1 MAQVGSP
8 QIEQTAQY
16 VERQALLL
24 QKLAQQTRPDLVVEV
39 HTHIHQLILL
49 KDLLLSASACK
60 PRQIIAPAELARTSV
75 LGCKTTEPFGCR
87 GDCM

>member
-39 HTHIHQLILL
+39 HTHIHQ
-49 KDLLLSASACK
+49 
-60 PRQIIAPAELARTSV
+60 P
-75 LGCKTTEPFGCR
+75 
-87 GDCM
+87 